1 MKHIATTF
9 GICVFGINA
18 YICSQSYAQ
27 LEIHEVPLSVSIG
40 GAKSLSGNGSTV
52 IGVLGNG
59 TAGRWR
65 ISSGTTELGT
75 FTPCG
80 VDETGDVVCGV
91 SGSTAVKHTTSTGLQ
106 ALAPPKGY
114 DYSVARA
121 ASSNHLVGQVSQ
133 AGPVYQAAS
142 WINGGWQPVALP
154 TESTWSGAV
163 DVSQIGVIA
172 GNYQRSDGFMRSFWA
187 FRGQTRLL
195 EGPNGSQSWIWDTAI
210 AGNVF
215 VGVVPI
221 PNDPYPFS
229 IGIPHLAC
237 VWAFGSGPNVLPLL
251 PNTQRSD
258 ARATSEWG
266 RVIVGTSYGNLGY
279 RATVWAGERGP
290 FDLNRYV
297 ECYTGVAPT
306 SVLTIAL
313 GVSDDGR
320 TILALSSD
328 QRLFLITGFEV
339 PLGPITDLNGD
350 SSTDGADLGLLLVDW
365 GACSANCSSDIN
377 RDGEVNGADLGLLL
391 INWGNCI

>member
-1 MKHIATTF
+1 MSAPP
-9 GICVFGINA
+9 V
-18 YICSQSYAQ
+18 Q
-27 LEIHEVPLSVSIG
+27 
-40 GAKSLSGNGSTV
+40 AKLLSGDGSTV

-75 FTPCG
+75 FTPSC
-80 VDETGDVVCGV
+80 VDDTGDVICGF
-91 SGSTAVKHTTSTGLQ
+91 SDSTAVRHTTSDGLQ
-106 ALAPPKGY
+106 LLPPPENY
-114 DYSVARA
+114 TLSIPRA
-121 ASSNHLVGQVSQ
+121 TSSNYLVGQVSPGG
-133 AGPVYQAAS
+133 AVFQAAS

-163 DVSQIGVIA
+163 DVSRIGVIA
-172 GNYQRSDGFMRSFWA
+172 GNYQSSDGFRRSFWA
-187 FRGQTRLL
+187 WGGNTYLL
-195 EGPNGSQSWIWDTAI
+195 EGPNGSQSWIWDTAVG
-210 AGNVF
+210 GNVF

-221 PNDPYPFS
+221 PNDPYPFA

-266 RVIVGTSYGNLGY
+266 HVIVGTSYGNLGY

-306 SVLTIAL
+306 SVLTVAI
-313 GVSDDGR
+313 GVSDNGR

-328 QRLFLITGFEV
+328 QRLFLITGFEI

-365 GACSANCSSDIN
+365 GACSPNCSSDIN